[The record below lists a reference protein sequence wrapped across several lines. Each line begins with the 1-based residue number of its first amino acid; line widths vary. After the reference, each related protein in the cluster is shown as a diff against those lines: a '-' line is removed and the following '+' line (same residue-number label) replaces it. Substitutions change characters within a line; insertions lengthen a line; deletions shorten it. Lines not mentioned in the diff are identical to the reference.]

1 MTLYIHRTSISQRY
15 WFVVEIEG
23 GGGGGGSQRI
33 PKNFQERLRREDR
46 KERTKMCRD
55 ESRNNKYV

>member
-23 GGGGGGSQRI
+23 GGGGGGKPENSKEFPGKAKKRG
-33 PKNFQERLRREDR
+33 QERTYENVSRRE
-46 KERTKMCRD
+46 
-55 ESRNNKYV
+55 